1 MKSLF
6 LIFLPIYLLCGE
18 FRVATYNV
26 ENLFDLRKS
35 GSEYTEYIPF
45 TGYGW
50 NEENFRKKL
59 ENISRVICDMK
70 PDILALQE
78 IESDDALLAL
88 QNELSKC
95 GVNLPQRAIAKK
107 KVTAV
112 RCALLSKF
120 PIVDIK
126 ELDPD
131 PKSKLRNILEVTVEV
146 DGRRVTLFVNHW
158 KSRSGP
164 ESLRLKSAKV
174 LAERVSEIKNDYIIL
189 GDLNSNWNEWREILH
204 SKRVNDTG
212 GITGI
217 GHILKT
223 QIDGKPVYKRKVKS
237 GYHTNLWL
245 ELPPSRRWSHNFFG
259 HKSALDHIVLPPSMF
274 DDKGVNYVDRSFRP
288 FKPYYLFKSNGAIF
302 RWQKAKR
309 GHGKHLG
316 EGYSDHLP
324 IYADFTTSP
333 FRFKKGEETTK
344 FSSQAAAKRTVLNVA
359 DLYEKSP
366 GRCNIILKK
375 VVVIYKKG
383 SIAIIKAKGDRAI
396 AVYKDI
402 DSLELGHEY
411 DIAVERLYNYKG
423 VQEITK
429 LNVLEDFGK
438 RDIGPLLSKSL
449 KKIDLQKDL
458 SEVVAKVEGVY
469 KRGYLYY
476 GNGLKV
482 KLYFK
487 NRSSRPKSGERIVL
501 KNVRIGVYK
510 NRPELVVD

>member
-1 MKSLF
+1 MLF
-6 LIFLPIYLLCGE
+6 FIFLPIYLLCGE

-50 NEENFRKKL
+50 NEKNFRRKL
-59 ENISRVICDMK
+59 ENISRVVCDLK

-88 QNELSKC
+88 QSELSKC

-107 KVTAV
+107 KLTAV

-120 PIVDIK
+120 PIVDVN

-131 PKSKLRNILEVTVEV
+131 PKSKLRNILEATVEV

-174 LAERVSEIKNDYIIL
+174 LAKRVSKIKNDYIIL

-223 QIDGKPVYKRKVKS
+223 QVDGKPVYKRGVKRE
-237 GYHTNLWL
+237 YHTNLWL

-259 HKSALDHIVLPPSMF
+259 HKSALDHIILPPSMF

-288 FKPYYLFKSNGAIF
+288 FKPYYLFKNNGAIF

-324 IYADFTTSP
+324 IYADFTTSE
-333 FRFKKGEETTK
+333 FRY
-344 FSSQAAAKRTVLNVA
+344 AKSYKVA
-359 DLYEKSP
+359 KHSLKDERKPRALKVSDLYKKPP
-366 GRCNIILKK
+366 GYCNIILKE

-383 SIAIIKAKGDRAI
+383 SIAIIKARDDRAI

-402 DSLELGHEY
+402 DSLQLGHGY
-411 DIAVERLYNYKG
+411 MLNVKRLYNYRGLK
-423 VQEITK
+423 EITR
-429 LNVLEDFGK
+429 LEVLHDYGK
-438 RDIGPLLSKSL
+438 RDIEPLLLKSP
-449 KKIDLQKDL
+449 KKIDIENGL
-458 SEVVAKVEGVY
+458 SEVVKKIGGVY
-469 KRGYLYY
+469 RRGYLYY
-476 GNGLKV
+476 GNGEKI
-482 KLYFK
+482 KLYFR
-487 NRSSRPKSGERIVL
+487 NRSMRPKNGTKVVFENI
-501 KNVRIGVYK
+501 RIGIYK